1 MCKYQ
6 LKPQALNLQRNALRT
21 EIIPPAPRCQ
31 LKPLTDK
38 FGRKYDVLRWI
49 GSGGDPLTVADP
61 CSGNCPLKVRG
72 DVGGYGSSWTAPCP
86 ICGRIGYIKEINGP
100 SVGSSKIKCRE
111 CKEEYEILF
120 T

>member
-1 MCKYQ
+1 MCNYQ
-6 LKPQALNLQRNALRT
+6 LKPKSLNLQRNALRT

-38 FGRKYDVLRWI
+38 FGRQYDVLRWI
-49 GSGGDPLTVADP
+49 GSGGDPLTVAAP

-72 DVGGYGSSWTAPCP
+72 EVGGYGSSWTAPCP
-86 ICGRIGYIKEINGP
+86 ICSTVNRLSAPG
-100 SVGSSKIKCRE
+100 VLKCRD
-111 CKEEYEILF
+111 CKTEYEILF